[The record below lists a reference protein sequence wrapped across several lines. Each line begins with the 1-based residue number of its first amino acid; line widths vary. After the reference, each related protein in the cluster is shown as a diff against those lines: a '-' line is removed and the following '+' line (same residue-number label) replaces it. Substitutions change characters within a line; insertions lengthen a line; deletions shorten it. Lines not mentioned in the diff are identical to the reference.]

1 MWAQIY
7 SSAPA
12 AMMNRGGTARPEAET
27 APARSRRL
35 YLGPVSPNPV
45 GVQLTLRY
53 EIPSRQEVSIGL
65 YDVAGRQIRAH
76 EGMELDPG
84 EYQSVMDLSGVP
96 SGMYYCTLRA
106 GERVLHQR
114 FVHVQ

>member
-1 MWAQIY
+1 M
-7 SSAPA
+7 
-12 AMMNRGGTARPEAET
+12 
-27 APARSRRL
+27 
-35 YLGPVSPNPV
+35 SPNPV

-76 EGMELDPG
+76 EGMELDAG